1 MAIFGQYQGG
11 DSFNVAGNMR
21 DVLKGQQ
28 QIHDS
33 MMGAIEKFNNARQ
46 EMDQLQ
52 AVSGSI
58 LGQYSVDEKGNPD
71 PTAPKYVH
79 DMFKAVNKEGGL
91 ANMSKSQMLAGLKAY
106 ETGYSLEQQK
116 LQQDAARENIRGA
129 RVANTAREIE
139 LKRLQ
144 DAIDDENK
152 IKAARKATQDQ
163 IDNISKTKL
172 EATKEFQEVKYG
184 EEKVKVKTEEL
195 RPLIE
200 RLSASTDA
208 KEQVAIKRE
217 IEKLLYSNS
226 RYSKKTEGTE
236 DYDPYGVGGQV
247 SADSEIAIKGSGKAN
262 PLYREFKS
270 AYDDASAKKYDAN
283 GKQISKNDLLPSLS
297 RTQVDSY
304 IAGELKRFKDYQN
317 ATSEKAGLDAE
328 VARYN
333 ADTTTK
339 IERSGLPFQTK
350 ETTTQVSNDA
360 KLRSLSETATNINAQ
375 IAGLTRIAE
384 RKPEVRGAG
393 GGGGAAVTY
402 TVTPSKEDS
411 MAAKS
416 KIVEL
421 RKQLKDANTAIEKR
435 YQYLNEQVTK
445 ATATPTYDAG
455 EMLLRAESGFEE
467 QVVQKQIQRSV
478 QEQTDDEYSL
488 MVNYMKANGGVPVS
502 FTKDAFYSSKG
513 ILRPTVMD
521 LGNGQTYVKIGGV
534 EKIVENKSSASQMT
548 IMDQKRLFDA
558 QQSAKQRNM
567 NGLSVNGYNFNGELR
582 VGDID
587 TANKVRDGVFKT
599 TRALASVDQMI
610 NIAENASMFSKLM
623 PTEISGIAQSL
634 TNAAQAANR
643 TEVGGSGSWSN
654 QDQIYMDKVIRD
666 PSSGFNALFTSQ
678 TIASLKEYRKRLEMS
693 MHDAGTVY
701 GFAFEKGGNTD
712 ADGLDSQ
719 KQQFRVRYSM
729 YLGQGLD
736 KQTALQRA
744 ISDTEAD
751 YE

>member
-1 MAIFGQYQGG
+1 MPIFGQFQGG
-11 DSFNVAGNMR
+11 DSFNVAGNM
-21 DVLKGQQ
+21 DAVLKGQQ
-28 QIHDS
+28 NIHDS
-33 MMGAIEKFNNARQ
+33 MMAAVEKFNNTKQ
-46 EMDQLQ
+46 EMEQLR

-58 LGQYSVDEKGNPD
+58 LGQYGVDEKGNPD

-106 ETGYSLEQQK
+106 ETGYGLEQQK
-116 LQQDAARENIRGA
+116 LAQDAQRENIRGA
-129 RVANTAREIE
+129 NIANTAKEIE

-144 DAIDDENK
+144 EAIADENR
-152 IKAARKATQDQ
+152 IKEARKAKQGE
-163 IDNISKTKL
+163 IDAISKTKL
-172 EATKEFQEVKYG
+172 ETSKEFQEVKFG
-184 EEKVKVKTEEL
+184 EEKVKIKTADIQ
-195 RPLIE
+195 PLIE
-200 RLSASTDA
+200 RLSSSTD
-208 KEQVAIKRE
+208 KEEQIKIKRE
-217 IEKLLYSNS
+217 IEKLLYDNS

-236 DYDPYGVGGQV
+236 DYDPYGIGGQV
-247 SADSEIAIKGSGKAN
+247 TADSEVVVKGSGKAN

-270 AYDDASAKKYDAN
+270 AYDEVSAKRYDAS
-283 GKQISKNDLLPSLS
+283 GKQISKNDIPSSLS
-297 RTQVDSY
+297 RTQVESY
-304 IAGELKRFKDYQN
+304 IGGELKRFKDFQN
-317 ATSEKAGLDAE
+317 ATSEKAALDAE

-339 IERSGLPFQTK
+339 TERSGLPFQTR

-360 KLRSLSETATNINAQ
+360 KLRSLSETANNINAQ

-384 RKPEVRGAG
+384 RKPEVHGAG
-393 GGGGAAVTY
+393 AGGAAVNY

-411 MAAKS
+411 MAARS
-416 KIVEL
+416 QIIEL
-421 RKQLKDANTAIEKR
+421 RKKLTETNTAIEKR
-435 YQYLNEQVTK
+435 QQYLNEQVTK
-445 ATATPTYDAG
+445 ATKTPTYDAG
-455 EMLLRAESGFEE
+455 EMTLRAESGFEE
-467 QVVQKQIQRSV
+467 QVTQKQIQRSV
-478 QEQTDDEYSL
+478 AEQTDDEYNL
-488 MVNYMKANGGVPVS
+488 MVNYLKASGGVPAS
-502 FTKDAFYSSKG
+502 FTKEAFYASKG

-534 EKIVENKSSASQMT
+534 EKIVENKNSASQMT

-558 QQSAKQRNM
+558 QQMSKQRNM
-567 NGLSVNGYNFNGELR
+567 NGLSVNGYNFSGELR

-587 TANKVRDGVFKT
+587 QANKVRDGVFKT
-599 TRALASVDQMI
+599 TRALSSVDQMI
-610 NIAENASMFSKLM
+610 AIAENASMFSKLM

-634 TNAAQAANR
+634 TNAAQSANR
-643 TEVGGSGSWSN
+643 TEIGGSGSWSN
-654 QDQIYMDKVIRD
+654 QDQIYMDKIIRD

-701 GFAFEKGGNTD
+701 GFAFERGGNTN

-719 KQQFRVRYSM
+719 RQQFRVRYSM

-736 KQTALQRA
+736 KQEALQKA

>member
-33 MMGAIEKFNNARQ
+33 MMGAVEKFNNARQ

-106 ETGYSLEQQK
+106 ETGYGLEQQK
-116 LQQDAARENIRGA
+116 LAQDAQRENIRGA
-129 RVANTAREIE
+129 KIANTAREIE

-144 DAIDDENK
+144 DAIADEQR
-152 IKAARKATQDQ
+152 IKDARKAKQAE
-163 IDNISKTKL
+163 IDAISKTDWKT
-172 EATKEFQEVKYG
+172 TKEKKTFDYGGEKIELSNEEVSPFIKIIKDSKSTPQQIEDAKRG
-184 EEKVKVKTEEL
+184 
-195 RPLIE
+195 IE
-200 RLSASTDA
+200 RMVYDKSRIS
-208 KEQVAIKRE
+208 KR
-217 IEKLLYSNS
+217 
-226 RYSKKTEGTE
+226 TTGGG

-247 SADSEIAIKGSGKAN
+247 TDESEVVVKGAGGKTN
-262 PLYREFKS
+262 PLFKEFVS
-270 AYDDASAKKYDAN
+270 AYDKTPVDAEGRREVVGIDEQGRKVYAGAKPSA
-283 GKQISKNDLLPSLS
+283 IS
-297 RTQVDSY
+297 REAIESY
-304 IAGELKRFKDYQN
+304 ITRETAKYNKAEGQKDDLAMAEANIAAEEARFRSESDNDPELKRIEGEQRDFQEQLNRERRKLNEGVPFVSRTGQVTYIPLNGEELISQKRKVLSLQNQVKAREAQYAKRSNKLVDDIVRTQKTVAPDPYKTGAFEFKEQWGQEETF
-317 ATSEKAGLDAE
+317 A
-328 VARYN
+328 
-333 ADTTTK
+333 
-339 IERSGLPFQTK
+339 TK
-350 ETTTQVSNDA
+350 E
-360 KLRSLSETATNINAQ
+360 
-375 IAGLTRIAE
+375 
-384 RKPEVRGAG
+384 
-393 GGGGAAVTY
+393 
-402 TVTPSKEDS
+402 
-411 MAAKS
+411 
-416 KIVEL
+416 
-421 RKQLKDANTAIEKR
+421 
-435 YQYLNEQVTK
+435 
-445 ATATPTYDAG
+445 
-455 EMLLRAESGFEE
+455 
-467 QVVQKQIQRSV
+467 IQRSV

-488 MVNYMKANGGVPVS
+488 MVNYMKANGGVPAS